1 VKYGYVRLKKDGW
14 KMFIDKRRIF
24 DVYSYGKGVGSNQR
38 LYQREKSGFGGA
50 DYTVYGLIR
59 TRFGNGSGRACKY
72 R

>member
-1 VKYGYVRLKKDGW
+1 VKYGYFRLKIDG

-38 LYQREKSGFGGA
+38 LYQREKIGFRCA
-50 DYTVYGLIR
+50 DYIVYRLIR
-59 TRFGNGSGRACKY
+59 TRFGDGSGRACKY